1 MKHNRTL
8 LAGALAAVFALAAC
22 QQQVQNNAASGA
34 AAPAPAASGASG
46 ASGAAPAAS
55 GAAAPAGLDT
65 EAKQVSYL
73 IGYEL
78 GKSPVVAELKSNG
91 VEIDTKVLAEAIA
104 ESLDGK
110 PSKISE
116 QQAQQLSESLSKK
129 AAEVAEKKA
138 GEAKAAGEKFL
149 EENKGKE
156 GVKTTASGLQY
167 KVNKEGSGAQAAKGD
182 VVSVEYEGRLT
193 NGEVFDT
200 NKGQDAFAVPLVDNT
215 VIQGWIEG
223 LQLMKEGGEY
233 TLYIPAN
240 LAYGERAPSPKIP
253 ANSVLVFDIKVN
265 KVEKGAAKKLLQG
278 MQQQQQQ

>member
-34 AAPAPAASGASG
+34 AAPAPA

-129 AAEVAEKKA
+129 AEAMAEKKA
-138 GEAKAAGEKFL
+138 GEAKEAGEKFL
-149 EENKGKE
+149 AENKGKE
-156 GVKTTASGLQY
+156 GVQTTASGLQY

-278 MQQQQQQ
+278 MQQQQ

>member
-1 MKHNRTL
+1 M
-8 LAGALAAVFALAAC
+8 
-22 QQQVQNNAASGA
+22 
-34 AAPAPAASGASG
+34 
-46 ASGAAPAAS
+46 
-55 GAAAPAGLDT
+55 
-65 EAKQVSYL
+65 
-73 IGYEL
+73 
-78 GKSPVVAELKSNG
+78 
-91 VEIDTKVLAEAIA
+91 
-104 ESLDGK
+104 
-110 PSKISE
+110 
-116 QQAQQLSESLSKK
+116 
-129 AAEVAEKKA
+129 
-138 GEAKAAGEKFL
+138 
-149 EENKGKE
+149 
-156 GVKTTASGLQY
+156 
-167 KVNKEGSGAQAAKGD
+167 
-182 VVSVEYEGRLT
+182 EYEGRLT